1 MGVRVLRCGPL
12 HVVRQ
17 LSLQRVN
24 QGLTGRCLGGHGPQ
38 YVPVRRSK
46 NMHCALWQAVCRSV
60 SPARRS
66 PSTNGDSSPR
76 LHMPGVAQLDTAST
90 VASQT
95 QSRTVLLADSLAT
108 AIPRRSQEVACFSR
122 AEQIHMMQA
131 RDERDQVEG
140 VAGRRRRCRT
150 RPSIPVTDRG
160 TGASRCARRPSPQPT
175 VPMRTRT
182 LRRWVRQRSRR
193 SARRHFSWNRRPHS
207 ASSRVWSNSPV
218 CQSFPG
224 NWLNCP
230 LRSPP
235 VWLFRFP
242 A

>member
-1 MGVRVLRCGPL
+1 MAGGPLCLSSSPQASTERPVTLAASWLRCP
-12 HVVRQ
+12 
-17 LSLQRVN
+17 LQRVSVCVACSA
-24 QGLTGRCLGGHGPQ
+24 GRRHTRRLVAEIAHARGGPFGHPLDGGQPN
-38 YVPVRRSK
+38 PVK
-46 NMHCALWQAVCRSV
+46 
-60 SPARRS
+60 
-66 PSTNGDSSPR
+66 
-76 LHMPGVAQLDTAST
+76 
-90 VASQT
+90 
-95 QSRTVLLADSLAT
+95 DSLIGGQFGHSDPPSESRGRVFFQGRTNPYDASS
-108 AIPRRSQEVACFSR
+108 RRTR
-122 AEQIHMMQA
+122 K
-131 RDERDQVEG
+131 VEG

-235 VWLFRFP
+235 VWLSRFP